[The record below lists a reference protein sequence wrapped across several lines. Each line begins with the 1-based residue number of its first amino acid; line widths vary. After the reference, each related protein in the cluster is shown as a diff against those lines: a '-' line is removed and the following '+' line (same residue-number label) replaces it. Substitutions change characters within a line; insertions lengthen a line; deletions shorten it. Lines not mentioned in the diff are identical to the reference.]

1 MKNATKPAKLK
12 ELAGNPGKRPINTRE
27 PEAKGQVEPCPDWFS
42 EDAKE
47 EWHRII
53 PELQAMGLIG
63 KVDTAVVRAHCLV
76 YGEVIATARSGEPLK
91 AAMLAQLRI
100 GACELGLT
108 PLSRAKLSLPETE
121 KDECDDFFH

>member
-12 ELAGNPGKRPINTRE
+12 ELAGNPGKRPINTNE
-27 PEAKGQVEPCPDWFS
+27 PQAAGFVEPCPDWFS
-42 EDAKE
+42 DDAKE
-47 EWHRII
+47 EWNRII

-63 KVDTAVVRAHCLV
+63 KIDTAVVRAHCLV

-108 PLSRAKLSLPETE
+108 PLSRAKLSLPDGK
-121 KDECDDFFH
+121 KDDCDEFFH